1 MALKRPLLNILAVI
15 VVATFQ
21 VCGQDNNSATYK
33 GDKYT
38 LDYPANWQTSNKDGI
53 LNFFPK
59 ENYGAITISYY
70 TGINFPLEKTKAFIL
85 EMYEIKDKPT
95 NVKMT
100 TKGNVTEFYY
110 EHIDKNVKW
119 ITKAF
124 RRNTD
129 FYLLTINCDLNKWE
143 ANKNTLINTMN
154 SFKIN

>member
-1 MALKRPLLNILAVI
+1 MALKRTFLNMLIVI
-15 VVATFQ
+15 ALSTFQ
-21 VCGQDNNSATYK
+21 VCGQANNTTTYK
-33 GDKYT
+33 GDKFT
-38 LDYPANWQTSNKDGI
+38 LEYPVNWLTSNENGI

-59 ENYGAITISYY
+59 NNDAALTISYHA
-70 TGINFPLEKTKAFIL
+70 GINFPIEHTKAFIL
-85 EMYEIKDKPT
+85 EMFEIKDKPT

-124 RRNTD
+124 RRNED
-129 FYLLTINCDLNKWE
+129 LYLLTINCNLNKWE
-143 ANKNTLINTMN
+143 ANKNTFINAMN